1 MKRAKRTH
9 RRRTDLLARPP
20 DAGQQD
26 GIDAFIVDPVE
37 QLAELEDLH
46 ARGILS
52 GEEFENQK
60 RRVLPS

>member
-1 MKRAKRTH
+1 MKRAKRPR

-26 GIDAFIVDPVE
+26 GIDALIFDPVE
-37 QLAELEDLH
+37 QLEELEDLY

-52 GEEFENQK
+52 GEEFESQK